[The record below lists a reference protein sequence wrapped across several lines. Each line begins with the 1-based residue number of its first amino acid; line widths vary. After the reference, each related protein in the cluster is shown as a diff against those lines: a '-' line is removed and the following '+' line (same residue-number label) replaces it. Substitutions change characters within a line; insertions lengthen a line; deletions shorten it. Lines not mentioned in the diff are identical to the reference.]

1 MRRKK
6 IVPDTPWHIG
16 YAKMKKNDTR
26 RDKRKCIYYAD
37 ETCNSTSF
45 GCYGLRC
52 SGSSHCMYYC
62 EDEREIWKERTVLL
76 SKKFPKLF
84 WNYSL
89 YATCECPIC
98 GHQIELIKNKNQYVR
113 DTRYCPYCNALYVSR
128 KFWKKNKDTIC
139 FPMNLNVI
147 DKHIILSNWKKSH

>member
-1 MRRKK
+1 
-6 IVPDTPWHIG
+6 
-16 YAKMKKNDTR
+16 
-26 RDKRKCIYYAD
+26 
-37 ETCNSTSF
+37 
-45 GCYGLRC
+45 
-52 SGSSHCMYYC
+52 MYYC

-76 SKKFPKLF
+76 SKKLPKLF

-147 DKHIILSNWKKSH
+147 DKHIIIKQLEEVPLKQKNIKWKEIEKLPDFWDDTLAYQKFKLE